1 MSLEAEQSI
10 LGALLNDASAIGRI
24 ASLKAEHFSQ
34 GEHRAIFAAMLTDS
48 AKGRPFDAVTLA
60 DSGASSLDYLNGL
73 YACVPSASNIER
85 HAKIVREAA
94 AHRALRERAMQAVE
108 IASGEGKS
116 REKLDAIST
125 LFSGMEREQG
135 KAPKRLGELA
145 MQRLDEWDAI
155 ARGEKEPGWPTSIPS
170 LDTMHNGGLRPGKL
184 YILAARPSVGKSS
197 FVMHLLMALA
207 RQGKHGLFLSQEM
220 ESEEVVGRAVCNDAR
235 INAGSL
241 ASGRMS
247 DDEWARAAESMEA
260 LAGLPV
266 WVDDT
271 PALSLL
277 DIRGK
282 ARLIPSLRVLVLDYI
297 QLCAP
302 TDSKRTRTEQV
313 GEISRGLKAL
323 SKQLGIAVIALSQLN
338 RDVEKRAGK
347 RPQMSD
353 LRDSGEIEQDADGIW
368 FLWPLREETHTDLT
382 RRVGLDV
389 AKNRGGQ
396 KGAFVLRFD
405 GARQHWAESM
415 ERVDDFTK
423 KQAGGEL

>member
-1 MSLEAEQSI
+1 
-10 LGALLNDASAIGRI
+10 
-24 ASLKAEHFSQ
+24 
-34 GEHRAIFAAMLTDS
+34 
-48 AKGRPFDAVTLA
+48 
-60 DSGASSLDYLNGL
+60 
-73 YACVPSASNIER
+73 
-85 HAKIVREAA
+85 
-94 AHRALRERAMQAVE
+94 
-108 IASGEGKS
+108 
-116 REKLDAIST
+116 
-125 LFSGMEREQG
+125 
-135 KAPKRLGELA
+135 
-145 MQRLDEWDAI
+145 
-155 ARGEKEPGWPTSIPS
+155 
-170 LDTMHNGGLRPGKL
+170 MHNGGLRPGKL

-220 ESEEVVGRAVCNDAR
+220 ESEEVVDRAVCNDAR

-368 FLWPLREETHTDLT
+368 FLWPLREETHTDQT

-415 ERVDDFTK
+415 ERVDDFTQ

>member
-10 LGALLNDASAIGRI
+10 LGALLNDASALGRI
-24 ASLKAEHFSQ
+24 SSLKAEHFSQ

-48 AKGRPFDAVTLA
+48 AKGRPFDVVTLA
-60 DSGASSLDYLNGL
+60 GVAPLDYLNGL

-85 HAKIVREAA
+85 HAAIVKEAA
-94 AHRALRERAMQAVE
+94 THRRLHEQALQALD
-108 IASGEGKS
+108 IAQGEGKA
-116 REKLDAIST
+116 REKLDAIAS
-125 LFSGMEREQG
+125 LFSGMERENG

-145 MQRLDEWDAI
+145 MQRLDAWNALAD
-155 ARGEKEPGWPTSIPS
+155 GEVEAGWATGIPS
-170 LDTMHNGGLRPGKL
+170 MDEMHNGGLRPGKL

-207 RQGKHGLFLSQEM
+207 RRGKHGLFLSQEM
-220 ESEEVVGRAVCNDAR
+220 ESEEVVDRAVCNAAR
-235 INAGSL
+235 INAASL
-241 ASGRMS
+241 ASGRLS
-247 DDEWARAAESMEA
+247 DDEWGRAAEHMEA

-282 ARLIPSLRVLVLDYI
+282 ARLIPSLGVLVLDYL

-302 TDSKRTRTEQV
+302 TDAKRTRTEQV
-313 GEISRGLKAL
+313 GEISRGLKTL

-338 RDVEKRAGK
+338 REVEKRAGR

-368 FLWPLREETHTDLT
+368 FLWPLREETDADPT

-389 AKNRGGQ
+389 AKNRGGK

-415 ERVDDFTK
+415 ERVDDFTQ
-423 KQAGGEL
+423 KQSMGEL

>member
-1 MSLEAEQSI
+1 MSLEAEQSV
-10 LGALLNDASAIGRI
+10 LGALLNDASAITRI
-24 ASLKAEHFSQ
+24 GSLKAEHFSQ
-34 GEHRAIFAAMLTDS
+34 GDHRALFAAMLTDT
-48 AKGRPFDAVTLA
+48 AKGRRFDVVTLSHLA
-60 DSGASSLDYLNGL
+60 ELDYLNAL
-73 YACVPSASNIER
+73 YASVPSASNIER
-85 HAKIVREAA
+85 YAAIVKEAA
-94 AHRALRERAMQAVE
+94 THRQLREQALQALD
-108 IASGEGKS
+108 IAQGEGKA
-116 REKLDAIST
+116 REKLDAISS

-145 MQRLDEWDAI
+145 VKRIDDWNAI
-155 ARGEKEPGWPTSIPS
+155 AEGRIEPGWPTTIPS
-170 LDTMHNGGLRPGKL
+170 LDRMHNGGLRPGKL

-207 RQGKHGLFLSQEM
+207 RQEKHGLFLSQEM
-220 ESEEVVGRAVCNDAR
+220 EADEVVDRAVCNAAR

-241 ASGRMS
+241 ASGRMN
-247 DDEWARAAESMEA
+247 DHEWAQAAESMEA

-266 WVDDT
+266 WIDDT

-282 ARLIPSLRVLVLDYI
+282 ARLIPSLGVLVLDYL
-297 QLCAP
+297 QLCSP
-302 TDSKRTRTEQV
+302 TDARRTRTEQV

-323 SKQLGIAVIALSQLN
+323 AKQLGVAVIALSQLN

-368 FLWPLREETHTDLT
+368 FLWPLREETHTDPT

-405 GARQHWAESM
+405 GAKQHWAEST
-415 ERVDDFTK
+415 ERVDDFVN
-423 KQAGGEL
+423 KQSGGEL